1 MGALISWI
9 KSLFK
14 PTIVKEI
21 ITKSQFNGLVK
32 VIKARHKIT
41 RNNTFQNMLTLN
53 PSMNNILNSDSNNY
67 KKAYKNL
74 INRFTIIPNSNI
86 K

>member
-14 PTIVKEI
+14 PTIFR
-21 ITKSQFNGLVK
+21 SQINGLVK
-32 VIKARHKIT
+32 VIKARHRIT
-41 RNNTFQNMLTLN
+41 RNNKNM
-53 PSMNNILNSDSNNY
+53 LNSDPNNY

-86 K
+86 Q